1 MKKNMKS
8 VMLGIVLGGMIFG
21 SAGVFAKGISRNIDV
36 VFGKLDIFVNGEKTK
51 NETISY
57 DGTTYVAIR
66 EVAEKLGATV
76 NYDGETLA
84 VYIEGKDYG
93 NNNVNI
99 IEEDINYNY
108 EYFEEIE
115 ELVRESRREIE
126 KDIKEEAREKYGFNT
141 NKYKEEVSLQIKA
154 YEEILEIIKTS
165 GNKDK
170 ERLNYLLDVM
180 RDDNYAQVLEGYKYG
195 WNEETHVSGAT
206 KKYDN
211 KYFEEI
217 EELVRESRREIEGD
231 IKEEARERYGFNT
244 KKYKEEVRMQIKA
257 YEEILEIIKI
267 VSYEDKEKLEYLLNI
282 MEDENY
288 VGVIT
293 RYKNK

>member
-21 SAGVFAKGISRNIDV
+21 GVGVFAKGISRNIDV
-36 VFGKLDIFVNGEKTK
+36 VFGKLDIFVNGEKAK
-51 NETISY
+51 NETILY

-84 VYIEGKDYG
+84 VYIEGKDYR

-115 ELVRESRREIE
+115 ELTRESRREIE

-180 RDDNYAQVLEGYKYG
+180 RDDNYAEVLEGYKDG
-195 WNEETHVSGAT
+195 WDEETHVSGAT
-206 KKYDN
+206 KKYNN
-211 KYFEEI
+211 KYFEEV

-231 IKEEARERYGFNT
+231 IKEEARDKYGFNT

-257 YEEILEIIKI
+257 YEEILEIIKTG
-267 VSYEDKEKLEYLLNI
+267 SYEDKEKLEYLLNI
-282 MEDENY
+282 MEDDNY

-293 RYKNK
+293 RYKSK